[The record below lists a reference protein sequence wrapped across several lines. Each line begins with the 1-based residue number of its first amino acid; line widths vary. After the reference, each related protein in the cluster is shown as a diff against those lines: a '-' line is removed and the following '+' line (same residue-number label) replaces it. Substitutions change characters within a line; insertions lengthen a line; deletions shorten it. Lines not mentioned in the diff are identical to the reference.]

1 MNPFIVLNVP
11 KNEPVRK
18 LNGIKNRYYDNMI
31 ICLNNINLN
40 RIIRKL

>member
-18 LNGIKNRYYDNMI
+18 LNGIKNGYYEYMNNY
-31 ICLNNINLN
+31 LNNINLN
-40 RIIRKL
+40 RIIRNL